1 MVKPCWRPCIE
12 DDTMGRLDGLVWH
25 KDLGSHAY
33 GEFSMAVIQANRMC
47 EDYSQLESGP
57 LSSFISGDH
66 PQGTFAGVYDGH
78 AGSEASKFVS
88 HNLFFNLKNIVS
100 ERREVSESV
109 LKKAFSATE
118 EDFLSLVK
126 KQWMNNPQIASAGTC
141 CLAGV
146 LHDGVLFVANAGD
159 SRAVLGR
166 VERGSKRASAVQLSN
181 EHNVNIASVRE
192 ELYALHPDDSQVV
205 IMKHKCWRVRGLIQ
219 VSRSIGD
226 VYLKRAEFQREP
238 LLPKFRLT
246 ETFEKPILN
255 SEPEVTAH
263 KLQPEDHFVIFASD
277 GLWEQLSN
285 QEAVDIVHNF
295 PRNGIAKRLLK
306 AALHEA
312 AKKRE
317 MRYADLKKIDP
328 GVRRHFHDDITLII
342 VFIDSHLVSKSPL
355 PPYSIKGGVFPR

>member
-1 MVKPCWRPCIE
+1 
-12 DDTMGRLDGLVWH
+12 
-25 KDLGSHAY
+25 
-33 GEFSMAVIQANRMC
+33 MAVIQANRMC

-57 LSSFISGDH
+57 LSSFIS
-66 PQGTFAGVYDGH
+66 VYDGH

-109 LKKAFSATE
+109 LKKAFSTTE

-126 KQWMNNPQIASAGTC
+126 KQWMNNPQIASVGTC

-238 LLPKFRLT
+238 LLPKFRLA

-255 SEPEVTAH
+255 SEPEVTVH

-295 PRNGIAKRLLK
+295 PRN
-306 AALHEA
+306 
-312 AKKRE
+312 
-317 MRYADLKKIDP
+317 
-328 GVRRHFHDDITLII
+328 
-342 VFIDSHLVSKSPL
+342 VFI
-355 PPYSIKGGVFPR
+355 SIPCCILMLLCFFSFFSS

>member
-1 MVKPCWRPCIE
+1 
-12 DDTMGRLDGLVWH
+12 MGRLDGLVWH

-57 LSSFISGDH
+57 LSSFIS
-66 PQGTFAGVYDGH
+66 VYDGH

-109 LKKAFSATE
+109 LKKAFSTTE

-126 KQWMNNPQIASAGTC
+126 KQWMNNPQIASVGTC

-219 VSRSIGD
+219 
-226 VYLKRAEFQREP
+226 
-238 LLPKFRLT
+238 
-246 ETFEKPILN
+246 
-255 SEPEVTAH
+255 
-263 KLQPEDHFVIFASD
+263 
-277 GLWEQLSN
+277 
-285 QEAVDIVHNF
+285 
-295 PRNGIAKRLLK
+295 GIAKRLLK

>member
-1 MVKPCWRPCIE
+1 
-12 DDTMGRLDGLVWH
+12 D
-25 KDLGSHAY
+25 
-33 GEFSMAVIQANRMC
+33 
-47 EDYSQLESGP
+47 
-57 LSSFISGDH
+57 
-66 PQGTFAGVYDGH
+66 
-78 AGSEASKFVS
+78 
-88 HNLFFNLKNIVS
+88 IVS

-109 LKKAFSATE
+109 LKKAFSTTE

-126 KQWMNNPQIASAGTC
+126 KQWMNNPQIASVGTC

-205 IMKHKCWRVRGLIQ
+205 IMKH

-238 LLPKFRLT
+238 LLPKFRLA

-255 SEPEVTAH
+255 SEPEVTVH

-285 QEAVDIVHNF
+285 QEAVDIVH
-295 PRNGIAKRLLK
+295 GIAKRLLK